1 MPQGHARDTLSCSTS
16 HRRRPTERFW
26 GPGVTRNG
34 LFCGVYFGF
43 GPQSRGRQPGASFPR
58 FGGTPAAPGAE
69 RGCSAV
75 MSGFPETLISYANEK
90 DTQSRPGR
98 QERV

>member
-16 HRRRPTERFW
+16 HRRRPAERFW

-43 GPQSRGRQPGASFPR
+43 GPPKPREAAGSILPSVWGDTGGSRCGAGLFR
-58 FGGTPAAPGAE
+58 GNE
-69 RGCSAV
+69 R
-75 MSGFPETLISYANEK
+75 L
-90 DTQSRPGR
+90 SRD
-98 QERV
+98 VD